1 MTLCVNSLKRETS
14 EGREILS
21 KGNKMK
27 KLLAV
32 FIILGSF
39 LIGFLCGVLMSNRY
53 STETIRKGFRI
64 IKTDKLT
71 GKIEIYDYNS
81 TQGRYL
87 KKTEI
92 KN

>member
-1 MTLCVNSLKRETS
+1 
-14 EGREILS
+14 
-21 KGNKMK
+21 MK

-39 LIGFLCGVLMSNRY
+39 LIGFLSGVLMSNRY

>member
-1 MTLCVNSLKRETS
+1 
-14 EGREILS
+14 
-21 KGNKMK
+21 MK
-27 KLLAV
+27 KLL
-32 FIILGSF
+32 FILIVLCSF
-39 LIGFLCGVLMSNRY
+39 LIGILSGVLISNRY